1 LLSFFA
7 RADWN
12 QRRSSLETQLLAVA
26 RPHTTPIG
34 SEDFKSVSIA
44 DDRIGWYLHLAETF
58 LDRPLSCEPIQA
70 AASFRSSRN

>member
-1 LLSFFA
+1 MTPRLQVRKGFEWLLSFFD

-12 QRRSSLETQLLAVA
+12 QRRSSIETQLLAVA

-44 DDRIGWYLHLAETF
+44 DDRIGWRRLF
-58 LDRPLSCEPIQA
+58 
-70 AASFRSSRN
+70 